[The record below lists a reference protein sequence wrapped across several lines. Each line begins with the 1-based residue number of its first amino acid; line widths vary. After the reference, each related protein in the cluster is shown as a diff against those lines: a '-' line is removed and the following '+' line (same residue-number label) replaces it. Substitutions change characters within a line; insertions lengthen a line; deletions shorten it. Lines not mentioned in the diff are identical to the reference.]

1 MANDLTHLKS
11 ILKES
16 PTFKEVLKN
25 SAVRRNKQK
34 EIFETFAP

>member
-1 MANDLTHLKS
+1 VANDLTHLRF

-16 PTFKEVLKN
+16 PIFKEVLKN
-25 SAVRRNKQK
+25 SAVRRQKQK